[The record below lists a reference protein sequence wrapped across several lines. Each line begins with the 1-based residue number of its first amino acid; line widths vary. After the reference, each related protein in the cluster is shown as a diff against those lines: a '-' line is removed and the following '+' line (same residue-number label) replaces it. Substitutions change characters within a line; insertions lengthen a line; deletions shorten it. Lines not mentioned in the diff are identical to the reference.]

1 MTSGANRAIC
11 IALLLALFLG
21 GCSERREAGLSQ
33 RQIEKLV
40 LAAKPCCE
48 SPGTWAAAIRE
59 SLLEIGKPVDKEHV
73 CAVIAIIRQVSGFAT
88 VPQNSAMP
96 AILKKKI
103 ESSESNEVLRF
114 IIQKRLDQTASNGKT
129 FRENIDS
136 VGSERD
142 FELWYNEFTSA
153 VITRPILLAFNKD
166 ISNLVTTL
174 GSMQV
179 SVKFAEAY
187 PKRPRNA
194 GLAGI
199 REVLYTTKGGV
210 FYGTAYLL
218 DYEHRYD
225 DWKYIFA
232 DFNAGH
238 YTSRNAGFQKMLAS
252 LSRKTIELDGDL
264 LSYKNGGNG
273 SPSVTYTTFLELL
286 KKKGVAFDEKTI
298 ARDFAQEKSIDF
310 EKTYSYRTLSA
321 MHRETFGYTVHAVLP
336 EISLNSPKF
345 VSKNLSTKWFARR
358 VKSIYNRCMR
368 TRI

>member
-1 MTSGANRAIC
+1 MV
-11 IALLLALFLG
+11 LLALFLG
-21 GCSERREAGLSQ
+21 GCSRQRDEGLSQ

-40 LAAKPCCE
+40 LAARPYSE

-59 SLLEIGKPVDKEHV
+59 SLREIGRPVDKEHV
-73 CAVIAIIRQVSGFAT
+73 CAVIAIIRQVSGFET
-88 VPQNSAMP
+88 VPRNSGMP
-96 AILKKKI
+96 SILRKKI

-136 VGSERD
+136 VMSERD
-142 FELWYNEFTSA
+142 FEMWYNEFTSA
-153 VITRPILLAFNKD
+153 VITRPLLLALNKD

-179 SVKFAEAY
+179 SVKFAESY
-187 PKRPRNA
+187 PKKPRNV
-194 GLAGI
+194 GLGGI

-225 DWKYIFA
+225 DWKYVFA

-252 LSRKTIELDGDL
+252 LSRESIDLDGDL
-264 LSYKNGGNG
+264 LSYKDGGNG
-273 SPSVTYTTFLELL
+273 TPSVTHTTFLELL

-321 MHRETFGYTVHAVLP
+321 MHRETFGYTVYAALP
-336 EISLNSPKF
+336 DIPLNSPKF